1 MLPRSRVFWSVSL
14 GHFVIDMFN
23 ASVAV
28 ILAFLSGH
36 LIQMTNTQIGLA
48 ISLFQIMGSLSQPLC
63 GWLADRS
70 GGRWLGAGGVAWML
84 TLFALALVVAA
95 VTHSFILMMIPLM
108 LAALGSGAFHP
119 VGTMHAADTDR
130 TRATSNLAIFFLMG
144 SMGGGLGPLIT
155 GILLDRA
162 STHNNVFTAGLGPL
176 MSGRLLEHGSITPIL
191 IFILVGVPA
200 ALFMALVIPGVH
212 AHKAKVKLSSGAAI
226 PRGKVVVMP
235 LVVLATVI
243 TLRGF
248 INPGLVSF
256 LPAMFQSRGWTPSE
270 YGLITGL
277 YWIGGGMMGV
287 VFGQLADRIGSRML
301 IVASLLLAAPALW
314 ALTVVNG
321 PLAFV
326 LALAVGAFSGGA
338 HSLIVAMA
346 QRVVPVGKGLAS
358 GAVLGFIFGMGALA
372 VLVIGAV
379 ADRIGLDATFQ
390 IIAVIGV
397 ITGLLALL
405 LPQDR
410 PQKQVEAEVLA
421 VEEAVA
427 A

>member
-1 MLPRSRVFWSVSL
+1 MLPRSRIFWSVSW

-48 ISLFQIMGSLSQPLC
+48 ISVFQIMGSLSQPLC

-70 GGRWLGAGGVAWML
+70 GGRWLGAGGLAWL
-84 TLFALALVVAA
+84 LSLFALALIVAA
-95 VTHSFILMMIPLM
+95 ATHSFILMMIPLM

-119 VGTMHAADTDR
+119 VGAMHAADTDR
-130 TRATSNLAIFFLMG
+130 RRTTSNLAIFFLMG

-155 GILLDRA
+155 GILLDQA

-176 MSGRLLEHGSITPIL
+176 MSGRLLERGSITPIL

-200 ALFMALVIPGVH
+200 ALFMALVIPGAH
-212 AHKAKVKLSSGAAI
+212 AHKAHAQQERVTTK
-226 PRGKVVVMP
+226 RERVVLMP
-235 LVVLATVI
+235 LIVLAVVI

-256 LPAMFQSRGWTPSE
+256 LPAMFQSRGWSPSE

-277 YWIGGGMMGV
+277 YWIGGGLMGV
-287 VFGQLADRIGSRML
+287 VFGQLADRIGSRVL

-372 VLVIGAV
+372 VLLIGAV

-390 IIAVIGV
+390 IIAVIGL
-397 ITGLLALL
+397 ITGVLALL

-410 PQKQVEAEVLA
+410 PQKQATTDALP

-427 A
+427 V